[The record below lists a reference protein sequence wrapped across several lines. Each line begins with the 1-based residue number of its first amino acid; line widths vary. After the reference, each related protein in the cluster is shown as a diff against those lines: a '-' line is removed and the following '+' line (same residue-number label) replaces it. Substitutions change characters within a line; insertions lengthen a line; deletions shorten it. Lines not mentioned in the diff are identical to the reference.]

1 MSIDNLPELVSYNDL
16 KVCLNF
22 SRQTLHRYIKANI
35 FPKPIRLGPNRV
47 AFRKGDILEWLDSR
61 EEVT

>member
-1 MSIDNLPELVSYNDL
+1 LVSYNDL